1 MSESK
6 PDLKS
11 GRIGPRIH
19 TNLFNMIRSIFL
31 SLALLG
37 LLSQPAI
44 AAAPQSD
51 VCKVEQDNINT
62 ALYVEGMLTQSFRTC
77 SKGAISYIEVI
88 AAVEFDGGTVDV
100 AIMDDTF
107 TPKAL
112 QTFTAANYN
121 GTSLIL
127 ENLAIPTLK
136 LDQFTLVVR
145 TMNGASC
152 VIPGTDE
159 ADLFVGEVR
168 LHGDAVSKN
177 VKFSAGIRSAEPTLN
192 GVNDGRKADYNND
205 LPSNAVARTASGL
218 DLAVPGQCVTAQR
231 ESNGVLT
238 VNSGTFL
245 QTFRAC
251 ERGQFIEAK
260 IATPFVEPGYEF
272 EYALMFMNGDILST
286 GTFTHENVTD
296 GELKLTFDKGSV
308 RKDQTVALK
317 VTCPEGARIALLANG
332 VADASF
338 GRLYID
344 GQSLPYNVAMAAG
357 LRTALAADITSTDDG
372 RIGLDLS
379 AYPNPFNN
387 ALNIQ
392 VRGTVQEGALLQI
405 LDHQGMPVKAVALS
419 AGPVDRP
426 IRMDDLG
433 DLRPGIYSLRLLSGR
448 QTVSI
453 RILKG

>member
-1 MSESK
+1 
-6 PDLKS
+6 
-11 GRIGPRIH
+11 
-19 TNLFNMIRSIFL
+19 MIRSISL
-31 SLALLG
+31 SMALLG
-37 LLSQPAI
+37 LLTQTAV

-77 SKGAISYIEVI
+77 SKGTISYIEVV

-121 GTSLIL
+121 GTTLIL
-127 ENLAIPTLK
+127 DNLAIPTLNQ
-136 LDQFTLVVR
+136 DEFTLVVR

-159 ADLFVGEVR
+159 ASLFVGELR
-168 LHGDAVSKN
+168 LHGDAVAKN
-177 VKFSAGIRSAEPTLN
+177 VKFSTGIRSADPALL
-192 GVNDGRKADYNND
+192 GAQDGRKADYNNG
-205 LPSNAVARTASGL
+205 LPNNAVARTASGL
-218 DLAVPGQCVTAQR
+218 ELAVPGQCVTAQL

-238 VNSGTFL
+238 VNGGTFL

-251 ERGQFIEAK
+251 ERGEFIEAK
-260 IATPFVEPGYEF
+260 LATPFVEPGF
-272 EYALMFMNGDILST
+272 TFDYALMFMNGDILAS

-296 GELKLTFDKGSV
+296 GELKLAFDKGSV
-308 RKDQTVALK
+308 RKDQTVAIK
-317 VTCPEGARIALLANG
+317 VTCPEGARMALLAVG

-344 GQSLPYNVAMAAG
+344 GQSLPFNLAMAAG
-357 LRTALAADITSTDDG
+357 LKTAIADDILSTQDG
-372 RIGLDLS
+372 RIGLDIS
-379 AYPNPFNN
+379 AYPIPFGD
-387 ALNIQ
+387 ALNVQ
-392 VRGTVQEGALLQI
+392 VRGTVQEGALLQV
-405 LDHQGMPVKAVALS
+405 LDHQGMPVKAVSLS
-419 AGPVDRP
+419 AGPVDGP

-433 DLRPGIYSLRLLSGR
+433 TLRPGIYSLRLLSGR